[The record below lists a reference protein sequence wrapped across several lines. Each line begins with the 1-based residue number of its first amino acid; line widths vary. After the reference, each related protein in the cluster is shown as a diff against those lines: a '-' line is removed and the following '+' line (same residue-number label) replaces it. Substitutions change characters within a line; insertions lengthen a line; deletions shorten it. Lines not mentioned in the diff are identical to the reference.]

1 MHARFAHTHTLTSFL
16 LRFPSLYVCLRMRTS
31 IVCDS
36 DRQDTYI
43 HTYIHKYRPAKLR
56 RAGSVIF
63 SGQMQVRTRREG
75 VDNCFG
81 ADESLDD
88 IARACLVLSGTRRKA
103 AYVFSCDSIQYN
115 IRLGSR
121 SAFLLRGLTLR
132 RGGPL
137 LTGQTP
143 DDAAGVRNDTTYT
156 DGGERRR
163 GGVDTISS
171 AEEGE
176 EEEVFAAHISA
187 DDELDRHNAF
197 LDLSRVLEEAFCWYG
212 ACTAIN
218 DTAGRGQ
225 FLLTPQA
232 VRELPA
238 RWVMQSLNETTVVRA
253 SRETV
258 TLLDRGETVR
268 LRHVHDATMYT
279 VVDVAEMAGGQYW
292 VEIAPAESSTV
303 ACRRVDREDII
314 LEPPRPVYFDPL
326 LPVDECNNIRGT
338 STCLFVAATLAL
350 RGIRLPCEKTMGTA
364 NNMKG
369 FSKNVTVRMG
379 HYVHGLR
386 KKLSER
392 CLARRSCCGK
402 PGRTL
407 SGLVEVR
414 MTQDCATLRYGGQ
427 SIEVLQRTLER
438 LSLLWDARLQRE
450 RGGIAVNGRG
460 VESARD
466 VWQCAVTQQRTS
478 VSDGLHIFMTSKPF
492 FLRAFTMLLRYRSL
506 FGEMGYNQGPHAAV
520 PPLVMRQLCE
530 AFDVQ
535 CEAFASPINAQ
546 LPHFGSLFPDT
557 DYYFGS
563 LGSFFD
569 LSLVA
574 GHYEVNPPF
583 VTAVLQR
590 LQACLLQ
597 DALAC
602 HDGEDDPSLLF
613 VIVLPSHDLDDAEV
627 VLHDSPTS
635 PQHRHTEREK
645 VGKIDNNR
653 DGGGGDGD
661 ERVGRK
667 RGRPDSVGETMSVER
682 ALRES
687 SFCLAHILCAAA
699 ESAYVDGHQHLL
711 RAPLFCIGT
720 PTRLI
725 VLGNRAARRRYDNAV
740 ERLTAVKDTWRRYTL
755 EYKLETRGA

>member
-1 MHARFAHTHTLTSFL
+1 
-16 LRFPSLYVCLRMRTS
+16 
-31 IVCDS
+31 
-36 DRQDTYI
+36 
-43 HTYIHKYRPAKLR
+43 
-56 RAGSVIF
+56 
-63 SGQMQVRTRREG
+63 MQVRTRREG
-75 VDNCFG
+75 VDDCFG
-81 ADESLDD
+81 ADESIAD
-88 IARACLVLSGTRRKA
+88 IARVCLVLSGAGRKA
-103 AYVFSCDSIQYN
+103 ACVLSCDSIQYN

-121 SAFLLRGLTLR
+121 SAFLLRGLTPR
-132 RGGPL
+132 RGRSL
-137 LTGQTP
+137 VTGQTP
-143 DDAAGVRNDTTYT
+143 EDAADARNDTKNT
-156 DGGERRR
+156 DGGVRRK
-163 GGVDTISS
+163 GGVDTISC
-171 AEEGE
+171 A
-176 EEEVFAAHISA
+176 EEEVLAARISA
-187 DDELDRHNAF
+187 DDELDRHDAF
-197 LDLSRVLEEAFCWYG
+197 LDLSRALEEAFCWHG
-212 ACTAIN
+212 AFTAID
-218 DTAGRGQ
+218 DTAGRGR
-225 FLLTPQA
+225 LLMAPQVA
-232 VRELPA
+232 RELPA
-238 RWVMQSLNETTVVRA
+238 RWVMQSLNETTGVRA
-253 SRETV
+253 TRDTV

-268 LRHVHDATMYT
+268 LRHVHDATLYT
-279 VVDVAEMAGGQYW
+279 VVDVADMAGGQYW
-292 VEIAPAESSTV
+292 VEIAPTEPSTMDS
-303 ACRRVDREDII
+303 RRVDREDII

-326 LPVDECNNIRGT
+326 LPADEFNNIRGT

-350 RGIRLPCEKTMGTA
+350 RGICLPREKTMVTA
-364 NNMKG
+364 NKMKG

-379 HYVHGLR
+379 HYVRGLR

-392 CLARRSCCGK
+392 CLARRSCCDE
-402 PGRTL
+402 PGMTL

-414 MTQDCATLRYGGQ
+414 MTQDCVTLRYGGRA
-427 SIEVLQRTLER
+427 IEVLQRTVER

-450 RGGIAVNGRG
+450 REGTAVNGRG

-466 VWQCAVTQQRTS
+466 VWQYAVTQQRTS
-478 VSDGLHIFMTSKPF
+478 VSDGLHVFMTSEPF

-546 LPHFGSLFPDT
+546 LSHFGSLFPDT

-569 LSLVA
+569 LSFVA

-590 LQACLLQ
+590 LQTCLLQ
-597 DALAC
+597 GALAC

-627 VLHDSPTS
+627 ALHDSPTPS
-635 PQHRHTEREK
+635 QHRHTVREK
-645 VGKIDNNR
+645 VGNIDDNR
-653 DGGGGDGD
+653 DGGGGDGHGG
-661 ERVGRK
+661 VSRK
-667 RGRPDSVGETMSVER
+667 RGRPDSAGETMSVER

-687 SFCLAHILCAAA
+687 SFCLAHALCAAA

-725 VLGNRAARRRYDNAV
+725 VLGNRAARRRYDNAA
-740 ERLTAVKDTWRRYTL
+740 ERLAAVKDTWRRYTL
-755 EYKLETRGA
+755 EFKLEKRRA